1 MKKQKKKL
9 KIYDSDN
16 DFFEKVKVE
25 KDHSDIKQVVSKL
38 KKKKNGHKEIHRM
51 MTHSIEKDKKLLK
64 KKKTSIYGLKPKQM
78 LMIGYLAAGMTM
90 EEIHLRLGVSI
101 KRMNFWLNKKAV
113 KKYLDSVIQH
123 HDNLDAK
130 RRRQRNEFVTTRIYD
145 ALVEKIQNGS
155 FERMSSKNLLKMLID
170 MNKEVR
176 NDSPIENLGNKA
188 GGSSRIDINV
198 QIGQELAQRY
208 QTANS
213 SSYEDR
219 KEKYVQMALPAPQT
233 EQVIDV
239 GEQEQSEKVEQ
250 KS

>member
-1 MKKQKKKL
+1 M
-9 KIYDSDN
+9 I
-16 DFFEKVKVE
+16 
-25 KDHSDIKQVVSKL
+25 
-38 KKKKNGHKEIHRM
+38 
-51 MTHSIEKDKKLLK
+51 THSIEKDKKLLK

-101 KRMNFWLNKKAV
+101 KRMNFWLNKKSV

-130 RRRQRNEFVTTRIYD
+130 RRRQRNEFV
-145 ALVEKIQNGS
+145 
-155 FERMSSKNLLKMLID
+155 KMLID